1 MRKKYLFIAGLLI
14 ACILAAG
21 AAWAWYLYHKPHQ
34 GVEDVEPVSDI
45 RADSLFNQFQ
55 NNEAVAN
62 RQYLGKV
69 VVVNGKIS
77 NIQQT
82 DSTLSILL
90 DAGGAMGGINCSMA
104 SKQAVHLQTGD
115 LVSIKA
121 RCTGYLMD
129 VNLVDGILEQNNAK

>member
-1 MRKKYLFIAGLLI
+1 MRKKYILIAGLLI

-34 GVEDVEPVSDI
+34 GVEGEQPVTTI
-45 RADSLFNQFQ
+45 TADSLFNQFQ
-55 NNEAVAN
+55 NSEVVAN
-62 RQYLGKV
+62 HQYLGKV
-69 VVVNGKIS
+69 LLVKGKIS

-82 DSTLSILL
+82 DSTLSIML

-104 SKQAVHLQTGD
+104 AKDSDHLQNGD
-115 LVSIKA
+115 MVMIKA

-129 VNLVDGILEQNNAK
+129 VNLVDGILEKNNAK